1 MTRKSIRT
9 VAAALAVV
17 VTACGL
23 KGIGAL
29 AHVDAYAGFPLV
41 TLPRVEV
48 IASKPEIERHV
59 ATDSTSTRRRM

>member
-23 KGIGAL
+23 QGIGAL
-29 AHVDAYAGFPLV
+29 AHVDPYAGLPLV

-48 IASKPEIERHV
+48 IASTPGTGHQV
-59 ATDSTSTRRRM
+59 AADSTADPYRM